1 MFHKQILHII
11 IGIVQYLSN
20 NSLFVTN
27 LANIINLKSCI
38 GVDVS
43 YIMQHNVQNVYIFF
57 LMSHGNM
64 SCHMTTFLMSPCKLS
79 GFVIIW

>member
-38 GVDVS
+38 GVTNQ
-43 YIMQHNVQNVYIFF
+43 YI
-57 LMSHGNM
+57 
-64 SCHMTTFLMSPCKLS
+64 TTCP
-79 GFVIIW
+79 